1 MKAYLLRLKTMGLK
15 NLEHEVCLNFA
26 DETIPERIE
35 PKNQNVKAIYGLNGA
50 GKTALIAS
58 VGLAQKLL
66 IEKGY
71 LSHPQ
76 KSYFDQLFNKKC
88 KKFVFTVDFAI
99 YDEAKNNEVINV
111 FSYSLE
117 VDPSCNLSS
126 NGYGIKREK
135 LVLLKGRTLNEQSTI
150 VFTVENGELS
160 FPKSSDYFDDTLKEK
175 TLNLLADNTLSS
187 VFLSLIRSL
196 SFTFKDPDHEGTGP
210 LFEGCSSLCI
220 FGFSLS
226 VYVENEDQHQNFGV
240 NTLDVISKVKAMKAE
255 NVQSFFI
262 NLLSQTALSAGEQV
276 VEKSKLT
283 SFEEAIGQLT
293 AFVKMFKPELKRID
307 LDKKIDGSFYHI
319 RKIFVYPDYTV
330 DSEFESAGIKK
341 MMALFSY
348 FKQVNDG
355 QIVFIDE
362 MDASLHDVY
371 LCKLLDYFSEF
382 AKGQLCFTT
391 HNIGPMSHL
400 ADKKHSLDFLGNEN
414 YLASWVK
421 NAHYQPYI
429 QYPDGMIKGS
439 PFNFESFDFLPIFNE
454 GKPCN

>member
-58 VGLAQKLL
+58 VDLAKK
-66 IEKGY
+66 IITEKGY
-71 LSHPQ
+71 IPRMQ
-76 KSYFDQLFNKKC
+76 KAYFDQLFNKKSP
-88 KKFVFTVDFAI
+88 KFVFRADFAI
-99 YDEAKNNEVINV
+99 YDETKDNEVIDV
-111 FSYSLE
+111 FSYDLE
-117 VDPSCNLSS
+117 VDPSSTLSS
-126 NGYGIKREK
+126 NGYGIKSES
-135 LVLLKGRTLNEQSTI
+135 LALAKGRTLNEQTKP
-150 VFTVENGELS
+150 VFSVKKGILS
-160 FPKSSDYFDDTLKEK
+160 FSEADDPLNQELRAKTMNLLVDSSLSSLFVSLVQASAFPYEDATKKSSELFVGC
-175 TLNLLADNTLSS
+175 LALFVFGASLT
-187 VFLSLIRSL
+187 VFL
-196 SFTFKDPDHEGTGP
+196 
-210 LFEGCSSLCI
+210 
-220 FGFSLS
+220 
-226 VYVENEDQHQNFGV
+226 ENEDQHQSYRSDA
-240 NTLDVISKVKAMKAE
+240 LAILQKMKMMKAE
-255 NVQSFFI
+255 NFQSLF
-262 NLLSQTALSAGEQV
+262 LSALSQSPLSSGEQV
-276 VEKSKLT
+276 IEKKALPD
-283 SFEEAIGQLT
+283 FEKAIGQLT

-307 LDKKIDGSFYHI
+307 LDKKIDGSLYHI